1 MVDDSDRRPTA
12 QEIEELIDLVRRDPS
27 SPAFI
32 DLGEAYL
39 ALGRPKDAISVG
51 NMGLEQSP
59 DNNEGRVMLARAF
72 CALHQWK
79 EAQGELLRVVKVD
92 RSNRRGFA
100 LLGEVLLRRND
111 YERAVPVLQHAQNL
125 DPTSPALLSMLKRA
139 RSGQPLDAPPPI
151 PTPMPPRGETN
162 YALQLEKPTRAPAMP
177 VPALPR
183 PGGRSAQVAAQP
195 APVPI
200 APPAA
205 PTLAI
210 SPAPADP
217 PPWNG
222 SAASSG
228 RGPKQTA
235 PPPMSVEGVRPRVIS
250 TAKPQNAAAA
260 SLRQSAAV
268 GENYLNDLLTGGL
281 LDVAGVRVPD
291 AEYDL
296 RPDRRWGRS
305 TRRAF
310 IFLFVVLVL
319 GIGGSGF
326 WYYWSE
332 RQKAEAVA
340 RLQKEAKTAIALG
353 DYAGFETSLH
363 KLADEKDGALQKDPN
378 NLLTI
383 SYVAETAGLET
394 LLYGTDSDLAD
405 NPIKRLESDLKK
417 IKVGDKDIVDPD
429 QPGARE
435 LVIAKAALDLSRLP
449 ALEAPATTLA
459 EVSRTLDDYLAK
471 NPTDKWARWLE
482 ARALLAAGERTKAK
496 AILKQAADGD
506 DGIVPAILDQ
516 ADLAVDDGALDDAFA
531 LYDKVLTK
539 AKDHP
544 LAVLGKSLARAES
557 SVQASDAIDDLNV
570 KLDKK
575 LGARV
580 AAYRDLAL
588 SLADAGIEDYPKSGE
603 LVKKSV
609 AYMPFKTWD
618 VSKAPIWPA
627 EPRFLARVAW
637 VHYLRG
643 DFKHASTERFQ
654 IKWYGKSHPEDEPEV
669 MLVDAGLALAEGSPE
684 KALDITSKLEGVRPR
699 ILRAYAELDL
709 GKAKDALADMDA
721 VLKKAPDNL
730 EAQILRA
737 EAAMISADAKD
748 RSAAADALEKLARR
762 AKSKIGRHA
771 LGMAYVAVG
780 DAKDA
785 QPQLEQAVADLGDE
799 APNPLAYRT
808 RTALAKILF
817 DAGDLDNAKK
827 QLDLAF
833 QANSGYTPMLV
844 LGAKVSVKAGDPK
857 HALDLLQPLFKDN
870 SGVSVTPDAQLVL
883 AEALCAQPGATV
895 QDKADAKTQLEQIKD
910 KYTPKEE
917 LGRVAALCDPK
928 LPEELGVPVPPDAGK
943 GAATPPKH
951 HHR

>member
-1 MVDDSDRRPTA
+1 MGDDDRRPTA

-51 NMGLEQSP
+51 NMGIEASP
-59 DNNEGRVMLARAF
+59 ENMEGRVMLARAY

-92 RSNRRGFA
+92 RSSRHGFA

-111 YERAVPVLQHAQNL
+111 FERAVPVLQHAQNL
-125 DPTSPALLSMLKRA
+125 DPTSPSILSMLKRA
-139 RSGQPLDAPPPI
+139 RAGQSLDAPAPI

-162 YALQLEKPTRAPAMP
+162 YALQIEKPSRAPAMP
-177 VPALPR
+177 APPR
-183 PGGRSAQVAAQP
+183 SQPPPPRGAGMAAQVPTAA
-195 APVPI
+195 
-200 APPAA
+200 PAA
-205 PTLAI
+205 PTMAI
-210 SPAPADP
+210 QPAPPDP
-217 PPWNG
+217 APWNG
-222 SAASSG
+222 SAAPAPT

-235 PPPMSVEGVRPRVIS
+235 PPPMSLEGVRPRVIS
-250 TAKPQNAAAA
+250 AAKPQNAAAA

-332 RQKAEAVA
+332 KQKAEAVA
-340 RLQKEAKTAIALG
+340 RLQKEAKTAIAFG
-353 DYAGFETSLH
+353 DYAGFELSLH

-383 SYVAETAGLET
+383 AYVAETAGLET

-405 NPIKRLESDLKK
+405 NPIKRLEADLKK
-417 IKVGDKDIVDPD
+417 IKVDGKDVVDPE
-429 QPGARE
+429 QPGGRE
-435 LVIAKAALDLSRLP
+435 LVIAKCALDLSRL
-449 ALEAPATTLA
+449 ASLEAPATTLV
-459 EVSRTLDDYLAK
+459 EIEKRLDDYLGK
-471 NPTDKWARWLE
+471 HGEDRWALWLK
-482 ARALLAAGERTKAK
+482 ARALLAGGERAKAK
-496 AILKQAADGD
+496 AVLKQAADGD
-506 DGIVPAILDQ
+506 DGLVPAMTDQ
-516 ADLAVDDGALDDAFA
+516 ADLLVDDGALDEAFA
-531 LYDKVLTK
+531 LYDKVLMK

-557 SVQASDAIDDLNV
+557 SVQANEAIDDLNV

-575 LGARV
+575 LGPRV

-588 SLADAGIEDYPKSGE
+588 ALADAGIEDYPKSGD
-603 LVKKSV
+603 LLKKSV

-618 VSKAPIWPA
+618 VAKAPIWPA

-637 VHYLRG
+637 MHFVRG
-643 DFKHASTERFQ
+643 DLKHATVERFQ
-654 IKWYGKSHPEDEPEV
+654 IKWFGKTHPEDEPEV
-669 MLVDAGLALAEGSPE
+669 MLVDAGIALAEGSPE

-709 GKAKDALADMDA
+709 NKAKDALGDMDA

-737 EAAMISADAKD
+737 EAAMITADPKD
-748 RSAAADALEKLARR
+748 RAAAADALEKLARK

-771 LGMAYVAVG
+771 LGMAYLAVG
-780 DAKDA
+780 DAKNA
-785 QPQLEQAVADLGDE
+785 QPQLEQAVADLNDE
-799 APNPLAYRT
+799 APNPLSYRT
-808 RTALAKILF
+808 RTTLAKLYF
-817 DAGDLDNAKK
+817 EATPTPDLDNAKK
-827 QLDLAF
+827 QIDLAF
-833 QANSGYTPMLV
+833 QENSGYTPELV
-844 LGAKVSVKAGDPK
+844 LGAQVAVKGNDAP
-857 HALDLLQPLFKDN
+857 HALDLLRPLFKDN
-870 SGVSVTPDAQLVL
+870 SGVSVTPQAQLTL
-883 AEALCAQPGATV
+883 AEALCMQPTASA
-895 QDKADAKTQLEQIKD
+895 QDKADAKAQLEQIKD
-910 KYTPKEE
+910 KYLPKEE
-917 LGRVAALCDPK
+917 IGRVAVMCDPK
-928 LPEELGVPVPPDAGK
+928 LPEELGVPVPPDAK
-943 GAATPPKH
+943 GAAVPKH
-951 HHR
+951 HHK